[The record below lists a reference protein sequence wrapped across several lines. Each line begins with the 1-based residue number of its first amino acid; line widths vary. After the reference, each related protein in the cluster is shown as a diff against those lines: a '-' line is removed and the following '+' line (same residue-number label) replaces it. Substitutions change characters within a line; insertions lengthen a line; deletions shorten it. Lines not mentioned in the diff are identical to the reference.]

1 MRLPVTSTRS
11 SEVSACCATAAD
23 EAIAASAV
31 ATAKLMEL
39 SFKDVLRE
47 MGVISDLGCQHK
59 LEIAQ
64 VVVQPWQKKTSVTT
78 SGSCAHGNLSG
89 FPAKSGGVLVKYDND
104 SRRLYKKFRN
114 KKRARRPVSEN
125 AKAQLQNVA
134 VAETVKRELETK

>member
-39 SFKDVLRE
+39 SFKDFLRE
-47 MGVISDLGCQHK
+47 MGVTSDLGCQHK

-64 VVVQPWQKKTSVTT
+64 VVVQPWQKENERHDVSIVCPQQFIGFSSE
-78 SGSCAHGNLSG
+78 SGSG
-89 FPAKSGGVLVKYDND
+89 PVLGIGKD
-104 SRRLYKKFRN
+104 
-114 KKRARRPVSEN
+114 
-125 AKAQLQNVA
+125 
-134 VAETVKRELETK
+134 